1 MSEPV
6 PLYGLLAEFV
16 EPQQILEATRSARQA
31 GYRNMDAYTPYSVEG
46 LTACLG
52 MKRTRIPSVVFIGGV
67 VGAASGFMMQFWSM
81 AVDYQFNIGGRP
93 YNSWPVFVPVAF
105 ELMVLVASFAAIIG
119 MLLLNGLPRL
129 HHPLF
134 NVPTFA
140 RASQDRF
147 FLCIEATD
155 ALFDREAT
163 ARFLLSLSPHGPVIE
178 VPLETLSEPE
188 HLESAGLEATARE
201 SAPMIP
207 S

>member
-1 MSEPV
+1 MTTPV
-6 PLYGLLAEFV
+6 TIYGLMAEFV
-16 EPQQILEATRSARQA
+16 EPNQILEAARSAQQA
-31 GYRNMDAYTPYSVEG
+31 GYRDMDAYTPYSVEG

-52 MKRTRIPSVVFIGGV
+52 MKRTRIPSLVFIGGV
-67 VGAASGFMMQFWSM
+67 VGASAGFIMQYYAM
-81 AVDYQFNIGGRP
+81 AIDYPLNIGGRP
-93 YNSWPVFVPVAF
+93 YNSWPVYIPVAF
-105 ELMVLVASFAAIIG
+105 ELMVLVASFSAVLG

-129 HHPLF
+129 HHPVF
-134 NVPTFA
+134 NVPSFA

-147 FLCIEATD
+147 FLCIEASD

-188 HLESAGLEATARE
+188 HLEAAGLEATARE